1 MDRSTDNKSFIQSK
15 VKKKLKSRYIT
26 FVLILIIVSMP
37 LISPSSESRL
47 ENWSKILLCP
57 VCQGETI
64 YDSPSEYADD
74 MKSILKEQIDN
85 GLTDGQINAFW
96 VERYGERIITNPIT
110 NNTEILIVPI
120 SIVLIFISIFIRKL
134 YAKK

>member
-1 MDRSTDNKSFIQSK
+1 
-15 VKKKLKSRYIT
+15 
-26 FVLILIIVSMP
+26 
-37 LISPSSESRL
+37 
-47 ENWSKILLCP
+47 

-134 YAKK
+134 YVKK

>member
-1 MDRSTDNKSFIQSK
+1 M
-15 VKKKLKSRYIT
+15 KSRYIT
-26 FVLILIIVSMP
+26 FVLIVIIASMP
-37 LISPSSESRL
+37 FLSPSNDSRL

-74 MKSILKEQIDN
+74 MRSILKEQIDN
-85 GLTDGQINAFW
+85 GLTDTEINTFW

-110 NNTEILIVPI
+110 NNIEILIFPL
-120 SIVLIFISIFIRKL
+120 SIVFIFISIFIRKL
-134 YAKK
+134 YVKK

>member
-1 MDRSTDNKSFIQSK
+1 MDRSTDNKSFIHSK

-134 YAKK
+134 YVKK

>member
-1 MDRSTDNKSFIQSK
+1 M
-15 VKKKLKSRYIT
+15 KSRYIT
-26 FVLILIIVSMP
+26 FVLIVIIISMP
-37 LISPSSESRL
+37 LLSPSSESRL

-74 MKSILKEQIDN
+74 MRSILKEQIDS
-85 GLTDGQINAFW
+85 GLTDGEINTFW

-120 SIVLIFISIFIRKL
+120 SIVLIFILIFIRKL
-134 YAKK
+134 YVKK

>member
-1 MDRSTDNKSFIQSK
+1 M
-15 VKKKLKSRYIT
+15 KSRYIT
-26 FVLILIIVSMP
+26 FVLVVIIISMP
-37 LISPSSESRL
+37 LISPSNESRL

-134 YAKK
+134 YVKK

>member
-1 MDRSTDNKSFIQSK
+1 M
-15 VKKKLKSRYIT
+15 KSRYIT
-26 FVLILIIVSMP
+26 FSLIIIILLMP
-37 LISPSSESRL
+37 LLFPSSESRL

-85 GLTDGQINAFW
+85 GLTDSEINAFW

-110 NNTEILIVPI
+110 NNLEILFLPL

-134 YAKK
+134 YVKK

>member
-1 MDRSTDNKSFIQSK
+1 M
-15 VKKKLKSRYIT
+15 KSRYIT
-26 FVLILIIVSMP
+26 FVLIVIIISMP
-37 LISPSSESRL
+37 LLSPSSESRL

-74 MKSILKEQIDN
+74 MKSILKEQIDR
-85 GLTDGQINAFW
+85 GLTDSEINTFW

-110 NNTEILIVPI
+110 NNTEILILPI
-120 SIVLIFISIFIRKL
+120 SIVLIFILIFIRKI
-134 YAKK
+134 YVKK

>member
-1 MDRSTDNKSFIQSK
+1 M
-15 VKKKLKSRYIT
+15 KSRYIT
-26 FVLILIIVSMP
+26 FVLILIIASMP

-85 GLTDGQINAFW
+85 GLTDSEINAFW
-96 VERYGERIITNPIT
+96 VKRYGERIITNPI
-110 NNTEILIVPI
+110 NNNIEILIVPL
-120 SIVLIFISIFIRKL
+120 SVVLIFISIFIRKL
-134 YAKK
+134 YVKK